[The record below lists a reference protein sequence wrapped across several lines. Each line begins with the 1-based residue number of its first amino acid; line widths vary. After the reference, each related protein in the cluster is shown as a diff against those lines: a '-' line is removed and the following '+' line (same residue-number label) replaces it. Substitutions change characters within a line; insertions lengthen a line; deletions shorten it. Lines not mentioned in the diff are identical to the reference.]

1 MLISSPLSTGGV
13 RLFKEPFSNEE
24 TGCSLV
30 CCSLGCHRPYKPYK
44 MQHTMNNDV
53 TSHTCCCCSCCGCC
67 CLFFSLRVDQA
78 VDRAGQQRWTPSA
91 VLADADPHS
100 SKTCE
105 AASSCLPHP
114 CMHIWH
120 VSPALSGLVAD
131 EACAGL
137 HSFRSHPGRAGQGR
151 AGQGRAGQG
160 RAGQGRA
167 GQNRAGQDRTG
178 QCRLWQGNVGQTGA
192 GQDSTGAGQGRLGQ
206 GRVDWSRAGQ
216 VAAGQPRPGQG
227 RAGQHGLPRPEH
239 VWSNDGL
246 RHNFILLSIM
256 AMPCDISQSN

>member
-1 MLISSPLSTGGV
+1 VDISLTETAAAGFAQRSSMLISSPLSTGGV

-151 AGQGRAGQG
+151 AGQGRAGLG

-167 GQNRAGQDRTG
+167 RQDRAVQTVAGQCRTDWGRAGQHWSR
-178 QCRLWQGNVGQTGA
+178 A
-192 GQDSTGAGQGRLGQ
+192 GQTGAGQGRLE
-206 GRVDWSRAGQ
+206 
-216 VAAGQPRPGQG
+216 QG
-227 RAGQHGLPRPEH
+227 RAGCSRAAQTGARQGRAARLTQARACVE
-239 VWSNDGL
+239 
-246 RHNFILLSIM
+246 
-256 AMPCDISQSN
+256 Q